1 MERFQGIGKNLSGFE
16 QGKKKQ
22 MMSSAAT
29 GKADWSVV
37 DRSGNRYLP
46 ERYND
51 PPPPLTSE
59 PEAKTVPVAMP
70 VSSRGISTNADMS
83 DRRPNL
89 CVRESA
95 DVDDETTTN
104 LPKGFK
110 RLADPVPRN
119 HGQRMSK
126 SYHGAI

>member
-1 MERFQGIGKNLSGFE
+1 MGFE
-16 QGKKKQ
+16 RAKVKQ
-22 MMSSAAT
+22 MKSSEERWKT
-29 GKADWSVV
+29 GWSVV
-37 DRSGNRYLP
+37 NRPWNPYLP

-110 RLADPVPRN
+110 TL
-119 HGQRMSK
+119 G
-126 SYHGAI
+126 

>member
-1 MERFQGIGKNLSGFE
+1 MARFQGIGKNLSGFE

-22 MMSSAAT
+22 TTPSAAT

-37 DRSGNRYLP
+37 NRSGNRYLP

-59 PEAKTVPVAMP
+59 PEAKTVPVAIP

-83 DRRPNL
+83 GRRPNL
-89 CVRESA
+89 CVREPA

-126 SYHGAI
+126 SYHAAM

>member
-1 MERFQGIGKNLSGFE
+1 MKW
-16 QGKKKQ
+16 
-22 MMSSAAT
+22 SAAR
-29 GKADWSVV
+29 GKAGLLVV
-37 DRSGNRYLP
+37 DGSGNRYLP
-46 ERYND
+46 ERYSD
-51 PPPPLTSE
+51 PPPLLTSE

-110 RLADPVPRN
+110 TL
-119 HGQRMSK
+119 G
-126 SYHGAI
+126 

>member
-1 MERFQGIGKNLSGFE
+1 MARFQGIGKNLSGFE

-22 MMSSAAT
+22 MTSSAAT

-46 ERYND
+46 ERYNA
-51 PPPPLTSE
+51 PPPLTSE

-70 VSSRGISTNADMS
+70 VSSRGISTTADIS

-89 CVRESA
+89 CVREPA

-110 RLADPVPRN
+110 TF
-119 HGQRMSK
+119 H
-126 SYHGAI
+126 

>member
-1 MERFQGIGKNLSGFE
+1 M
-16 QGKKKQ
+16 
-22 MMSSAAT
+22 
-29 GKADWSVV
+29 VV

-46 ERYND
+46 ERYSD
-51 PPPPLTSE
+51 PPPLLTSE

-119 HGQRMSK
+119 HGQHMSK
-126 SYHGAI
+126 SYHGAM

>member
-1 MERFQGIGKNLSGFE
+1 MKW
-16 QGKKKQ
+16 
-22 MMSSAAT
+22 SAAR
-29 GKADWSVV
+29 GKAGLLVV
-37 DRSGNRYLP
+37 DGSGNRYLP

-51 PPPPLTSE
+51 PPPRLPSE
-59 PEAKTVPVAMP
+59 PAARSGPVAMP

-83 DRRPNL
+83 GRRPNL
-89 CVRESA
+89 CLREPA

-110 RLADPVPRN
+110 TFHCPVPRN

>member
-1 MERFQGIGKNLSGFE
+1 MARFPGVEKNLLGFE
-16 QGKKKQ
+16 QAKKKQ
-22 MMSSAAT
+22 TTPSAAT
-29 GKADWSVV
+29 GKAGLLVV

-51 PPPPLTSE
+51 PPPLLTSE

-83 DRRPNL
+83 GRRPNL

-110 RLADPVPRN
+110 TL
-119 HGQRMSK
+119 G
-126 SYHGAI
+126 